1 MPARRAGPRDVA
13 ARGRPKHFLPL
24 ALLLTLLLPIDRA
37 TAVEAGALERDL
49 IVTVKGKKQLGSI
62 NEALKLL
69 NIPSVSIALI
79 DEGRVAFARAYGTDA
94 TPDTLYQAASLSK
107 FVASIGAMRLVE
119 SSTLK
124 LDEDVNDRLTS
135 WKVPG
140 NSLDSTH
147 KVTLRGLLSMTGG
160 IGVPGFLG
168 YPVGSQLPN
177 LRQIL
182 DGTPP
187 ANSPPVT
194 VIAVPGSAYHYSGG
208 GYEIA
213 EALMQDATA
222 TPFPQL
228 MRELVLD
235 PLGMTA
241 SSFDLPPDGRLA
253 ARATSGHFGD
263 GKELPGRWN
272 LFPEHAAAGLW
283 STPTDIA
290 KLLVQLAHTWQGFSS
305 IFLRHQTLQ
314 EILTPQNGG
323 PYGLG
328 AAIAGDGA
336 SLVLMKRGQN
346 IGYQGYLIL
355 YPATGQGMVVMTNS
369 DNGSRLAEALIK
381 RAATAYDWP
390 DLPPLAD

>member
-1 MPARRAGPRDVA
+1 VA
-13 ARGRPKHFLPL
+13 ARGRLKHFLLFGLLLILPIGAAIAAEQGAIERDL
-24 ALLLTLLLPIDRA
+24 AVTVQGEERHVGIDEALTLLN
-37 TAVEAGALERDL
+37 V
-49 IVTVKGKKQLGSI
+49 
-62 NEALKLL
+62 
-69 NIPSVSIALI
+69 PSASIALI
-79 DEGRVAFARAYGTDA
+79 DEGRIAFARAYGKDA
-94 TPDTLYQAASLSK
+94 TPTTLYQAASLSK
-107 FVASIGAMRLVE
+107 FVAAIGAMRLVE
-119 SSTLK
+119 NGTLK
-124 LDEDVNDRLTS
+124 LDGDVNETLTA
-135 WKVPG
+135 WTVPG
-140 NSLDSTH
+140 NMFDATH

-168 YPVGSQLPN
+168 YAVDAPLPT
-177 LRQIL
+177 LTQIL

-213 EALMQDATA
+213 EALMQDATGKA
-222 TPFPQL
+222 FPQL
-228 MRELVLD
+228 MRELVLN
-235 PLGMTA
+235 PTGMTD
-241 SSFDLPPDGRLA
+241 SSFDQPPTAALM
-253 ARATSGHFGD
+253 ARATSGHFGE
-263 GKELPGRWN
+263 GKELPGRFH

-283 STPTDIA
+283 STPTDLA

-305 IFLRHQTLQ
+305 IFLHRRTLQ
-314 EILTPQNGG
+314 EILTQQNGG

-328 AAIAGDGA
+328 AAVAGEGA

-381 RAATAYDWP
+381 RAAAAYDWP

>member
-1 MPARRAGPRDVA
+1 MA
-13 ARGRPKHFLPL
+13 ASGGLKCVLLL
-24 ALLLTLLLPIDRA
+24 ATVLTLLLPFDAA
-37 TAVEAGALERDL
+37 TAVEPSAIEHDL
-49 IVTVKGKKQLGSI
+49 VVTVQGEQQRVGI
-62 NEALKLL
+62 DEALKLL
-69 NIPSVSIALI
+69 NIPSASIALI
-79 DEGRVAFARAYGTDA
+79 DEGRIAFARAYGEDA
-94 TPDTLYQAASLSK
+94 TPATVYQAASLSK
-107 FVASIGAMRLVE
+107 FVAAIGAMRLVE
-119 SSTLK
+119 NGTLK
-124 LDEDVNDRLTS
+124 LDEDVNDKLTAWQAPS
-135 WKVPG
+135 
-140 NSLDSTH
+140 NAFDATN

-168 YPVGSQLPN
+168 YAVGSPLPT
-177 LRQIL
+177 LTQIL
-182 DGTPP
+182 EGVSP

-194 VIAVPGSAYHYSGG
+194 VIAIPGSAYHYSGG

-213 EALMQDATA
+213 EALMQDATGK
-222 TPFPQL
+222 PFPQL

-235 PLGMTA
+235 PVGMID
-241 SSFDLPPDGRLA
+241 SSFDQPPDAALT

-263 GKELPGRWN
+263 GAALPGRFH

-283 STPTDIA
+283 STPTDLA

-305 IFLRHQTLQ
+305 IFLHRRTLE
-314 EILTPQNGG
+314 EILTRQNGG

-328 AAIAGDGA
+328 AAVAGDGA

-381 RAATAYDWP
+381 RAAAAYDWP

>member
-1 MPARRAGPRDVA
+1 VA
-13 ARGRPKHFLPL
+13 ANGGLKCVLLL
-24 ALLLTLLLPIDRA
+24 ATVLTLLLPFDAA
-37 TAVEAGALERDL
+37 TAVEPSAIEHDL
-49 IVTVKGKKQLGSI
+49 VVTVQGEQQRVGI
-62 NEALKLL
+62 DEALKLL
-69 NIPSVSIALI
+69 NIPSASIALI
-79 DEGRVAFARAYGTDA
+79 DEGRIAFARAYGEDA
-94 TPDTLYQAASLSK
+94 TPATVYQAASLSK
-107 FVASIGAMRLVE
+107 FVAAIGAMRLVE
-119 SSTLK
+119 NGTLK
-124 LDEDVNDRLTS
+124 LDEDVNDKLTA
-135 WKVPG
+135 WQVPS
-140 NSLDSTH
+140 NAFDATN

-168 YPVGSQLPN
+168 YAVGSPLPT
-177 LRQIL
+177 LTQIL
-182 DGTPP
+182 EGVSP

-194 VIAVPGSAYHYSGG
+194 VIAIPGSAYHYSGG

-213 EALMQDATA
+213 EALMQDATGK
-222 TPFPQL
+222 PFPQL

-235 PLGMTA
+235 PVGMTD
-241 SSFDLPPDGRLA
+241 SSFDQPPDAALT

-263 GKELPGRWN
+263 GAALPGRFH

-283 STPTDIA
+283 STPTDLA

-305 IFLRHQTLQ
+305 IFLHRRTLE
-314 EILTPQNGG
+314 EILTRQNGG

-328 AAIAGDGA
+328 AAVAGDGA

-381 RAATAYDWP
+381 RAAAAYDWP